1 MHFSHIRHIHFRNPK
16 SIENTITNMSKP
28 GNIWRKVHGKITK
41 KPTNF
46 SWLIEDKL
54 AGSGMP
60 TSFDELDWIL
70 KQGVTSIVTMTENAL
85 PEEWVSDIGYLH
97 VPTPDLTAPDMD
109 RIDTAV
115 DFIHNKIS
123 NDQAVMVHCAAGM
136 GRAGTILACYLVKYQ
151 KYTAKDAIKKI
162 RKERPGSIQS
172 EIQELAI
179 TFYEKHVGN

>member
-1 MHFSHIRHIHFRNPK
+1 
-16 SIENTITNMSKP
+16 MSKP

-46 SWLIEDKL
+46 SWLIEEKL

-60 TSFDELDWIL
+60 TSIDELDWIL
-70 KQGVTSIVTMTENAL
+70 KQGVKSIVTMTENAL
-85 PEEWVSDIGYLH
+85 PSEWVSDIGYLH
-97 VPTPDLTAPDMD
+97 VPTPDFTAPDMEK
-109 RIDTAV
+109 IDTAV
-115 DFIHNKIS
+115 EFIHKNIS
-123 NDQAVMVHCAAGM
+123 NNKAVMVHCAAGM

-151 KYTAKDAIKKI
+151 KYSANDAIKKI

-179 TFYEKHVGN
+179 SFYEKHVGN

>member
-1 MHFSHIRHIHFRNPK
+1 
-16 SIENTITNMSKP
+16 MSKP

-60 TSFDELDWIL
+60 TSSDEFDWII

-85 PEEWVSDIGYLH
+85 PDEWVNAIGYLH

-115 DFIHNKIS
+115 DFIHEKIS
-123 NDQAVMVHCAAGM
+123 NDHSVMVHCAAGM
-136 GRAGTILACYLVKYQ
+136 GRAGTILACYFVKYQ
-151 KYTAKDAIKKI
+151 KFSAKDAINKI
-162 RKERPGSIQS
+162 RTERPGSIQS
-172 EIQELAI
+172 EVQELAI
-179 TFYEKHVGN
+179 TFYEKHVKNK

>member
-1 MHFSHIRHIHFRNPK
+1 M
-16 SIENTITNMSKP
+16 ENTIVTMSKP

-46 SWLIEDKL
+46 SWLIENKL
-54 AGSGMP
+54 AGSGIP

-70 KQGVTSIVTMTENAL
+70 KQGVKSIVTMTENAL
-85 PEEWVSDIGYLH
+85 PEEWVGDISYLH

-109 RIDTAV
+109 RIDIAV
-115 DFIHNKIS
+115 DFIHKKIS
-123 NDQAVMVHCAAGM
+123 DDQAVMVHCAAGM

-151 KYTAKDAIKKI
+151 KYSANDAIKKI

-172 EIQELAI
+172 EVQELAI
-179 TFYEKHVGN
+179 TFYEKHVGNQ